1 MQIDAREI
9 EWLNE
14 LVTQVA
20 TAEIMPRFRNL
31 DDGDVSE
38 KESATDLVTIADETA
53 ERAITKA
60 LKARYPEAFVV
71 GEEAHAADNSILD
84 GLASAPLAFTIDPVD
99 GTFNFARGV
108 PLFGT
113 MLAVVQNGETV
124 AGIIHDPVGGDS
136 LLALKGHGSFVRSP
150 GKSDSRQSVA
160 APVDT
165 ADLVGTVSWN
175 FVPEPTRSTIAAN
188 LVLMNTGLSFRCAAH
203 EYRLAATGG
212 LHYVLYNKLMPW
224 DHLAGVLIHAEA
236 GGHAAR
242 FGGSAYDCSTLDG
255 GLIAAPDEES
265 WNRIRSALFD
275 GKV

>member
-1 MQIDAREI
+1 MTIDAREI
-9 EWLNE
+9 EWLND
-14 LVTQVA
+14 LVRQVA
-20 TAEIMPRFRNL
+20 AAEIMPRFRNL
-31 DDGDVSE
+31 DAGDVAE
-38 KESATDLVTIADETA
+38 KDSATDLVTIADETA
-53 ERAITKA
+53 ELEIAKA
-60 LKARYPEAFVV
+60 LKARFPDALVV

-113 MLAVVQNGETV
+113 MLAVIQNGETI

-136 LLALKGHGSFVRSP
+136 LLAVKGQGSFVRSP
-150 GKSDSRQSVA
+150 GKTDSLQKVA

-165 ADLVGTVSWN
+165 ADLVGAVSWN
-175 FVPEPTRSTIAAN
+175 FVPEPTRSAIAGN

-212 LHYVLYNKLMPW
+212 LHYLLYNKLMPW

-236 GGHAAR
+236 GGHTAR
-242 FGGSAYDCSTLDG
+242 FDGSSYNCSTLDG
-255 GLIAAPDEES
+255 GLIAAPDEDS
-265 WNRIRSALFD
+265 WHRVRAALFD
-275 GKV
+275 GKA